1 MRTSEDDH
9 RALPLLPFQTFRL
22 FASRTFP
29 SSDAGPATL
38 PLYLASLKVSET
50 FSVRIVPRK
59 VFSPSHLGPSIQLPS
74 RMTVDITFSCDI
86 LIITRVIVRVLGRL
100 RWFCSFC
107 MYFHTVAHPPR
118 AIADLTLPRP
128 AAPVHRLSHRV
139 SPPRRGDTWGIPR

>member
-1 MRTSEDDH
+1 MRTGEDDH

-86 LIITRVIVRVLGRL
+86 LIITRVFVPTCL
-100 RWFCSFC
+100 R
-107 MYFHTVAHPPR
+107 TPPVVFTKTSSPSTWSSTTGMSR
-118 AIADLTLPRP
+118 FSAK
-128 AAPVHRLSHRV
+128 V
-139 SPPRRGDTWGIPR
+139 SPSDLKTDVNW

>member
-1 MRTSEDDH
+1 MCDSKPERCIPTGEDDH

-86 LIITRVIVRVLGRL
+86 LIITRVFVRVLGRL
-100 RWFCSFC
+100 RWFLRK
-107 MYFHTVAHPPR
+107 HHLHQHGHPPLECL
-118 AIADLTLPRP
+118 DSLPR
-128 AAPVHRLSHRV
+128 
-139 SPPRRGDTWGIPR
+139 